1 MRQDLARSARSK
13 TVLLRTVQRKQ
24 GAAAASSLLKGMVEE
39 DVEVNVFHYNTVIS
53 GWAAEGDLE
62 RAIETF
68 AQMRERHVKASIVSY
83 GALCGI
89 EWRHGMQILQQ
100 LEAENLEP
108 NAILLTSAAA
118 ALQQGQKWEV
128 AVGALHSLMIRQVL
142 TNVICQNSV
151 ANASAKA
158 VQWWAALHQ
167 QSAMQQANIPLDS
180 TSCVCSRSAWSSA
193 YQMLKNATAASIRSN
208 QIMVNSGAAACTD
221 AHQWKQVICLLE
233 WMASTFLEQSVVS
246 FNTAVTAYGRRSW
259 SRAAE
264 VLQAAMEQLQP
275 NVVTFNSSI
284 DALDQTHWHFSVVM
298 LDRMRSLQ
306 IQTDQLTRNCLIS
319 CGVWNLG
326 LSCIKDVLGF
336 NAAMSSCEQSGHWW
350 HAMALF
356 TSLCSSGSLRPSLV
370 SQNAA
375 LSACKQGSQ
384 WQRAVQ
390 LLRRCR
396 TARSLHDSFSYN
408 SCISACGVAWAEA
421 LKCLSSMAC
430 CIRPDL
436 VAYNAASHATGLAHA
451 WEQSLQLFHE
461 AARVEQRDSAA
472 YGTVVMASGS
482 GFCWPRSLAQLLEM
496 IQVDFHPEVGILS
509 SAISSCEK
517 SLEQFRPQRTLFS
530 WALVDS

>member
-1 MRQDLARSARSK
+1 
-13 TVLLRTVQRKQ
+13 
-24 GAAAASSLLKGMVEE
+24 MVEE
-39 DVEVNVFHYNTVIS
+39 HLEVNVFHYNTVIS

-62 RAIETF
+62 RAVETF

-83 GALCGI
+83 GALCGT

-100 LEAENLEP
+100 LEADTFEP
-108 NAILLTSAAA
+108 NAILLTSVAA
-118 ALQQGQKWEV
+118 ALQRGQKWEV
-128 AVGALHSLMIRQVL
+128 AVGALSSLMRRQVL

-158 VQWWAALHQ
+158 VQWSAALHQ
-167 QSAMQQANIPLDS
+167 LSAMQQANILLDS

-193 YQMLKNATAASIRSN
+193 YQMLKNASAASIRSN
-208 QIMVNSGAAACTD
+208 QIMVNSGAAACTG
-221 AHQWKQVICLLE
+221 AHQWKQVLCLLE
-233 WMASTFLEQSVVS
+233 WMASTFLEQTVVS
-246 FNTAVTAYGRRSW
+246 FNTAVSAGKLRSW
-259 SRAAE
+259 SRAASF
-264 VLQAAMEQLQP
+264 LQAAMKQLQP

-298 LDRMRSLQ
+298 VDRMHSLQ
-306 IQTDQLTRNCLIS
+306 IQPDQLTRNCLIN

-326 LSCIKDVLGF
+326 LSFIKDVLGF
-336 NAAMSSCEQSGHWW
+336 NAAISSCEQSGHWW
-350 HAMALF
+350 NAMALF
-356 TSLCSSGSLRPSLV
+356 TSLCLGSLRPSLV
-370 SQNAA
+370 SQNAV

-384 WQRAVQ
+384 WQTAVQ
-390 LLRRCR
+390 LLRHGCG

-408 SCISACGVAWAEA
+408 SCISACGMVWAEA
-421 LKCLSSMAC
+421 LKCFSSMAS

-436 VAYNAASHATGLAHA
+436 VAYNAASHATGLAHG

-461 AARVEQRDSAA
+461 AALVEQWDSAA

-496 IQVDFHPEVGILS
+496 IQVDFQPEGGILS

-517 SLEQFRPQRTLFS
+517 SLDQFRPHRTLFS
-530 WALVDS
+530 WALVNS